1 METDAKTKNS
11 AGGYRI
17 MRATLMSLENKVRQH
32 KALASI
38 AACVILLL
46 VIALF
51 VFVGGS
57 KKPVQAASPPLAVEV
72 VQVEQQDVPLY
83 SEWIGT
89 TDGMVNADIR
99 AQVSGYLLRKNYT
112 EGSFVK
118 QGQLLFEID
127 PRPLEAALGQA
138 KGDLAKSEGLLGQA
152 NSQLEQAQAN
162 LAQANS
168 QLLQAQA
175 NLAQAEANQRKTQ
188 LDENKYAPLFAQK
201 AVTRQDLDNAVQAN
215 LAAKAQVEAAK
226 AGVETARSQIKA
238 ANAGVGTAKAAIVAA
253 KAQVESSQA
262 MVRTAELNLGFTRIT
277 SPIDGIVGIA
287 QAQVGDLV
295 NPTSGILTTV
305 STVDPVKVYFT
316 VSEQE
321 YLAFVNRYP
330 TQAER
335 DAATQQLELELFL
348 ADGTAYPH
356 KGRFFIADRQVDPK
370 TGAISMAGVFANP
383 GNTLRPGQY
392 GRVRAA
398 TSTQEGAL
406 LVPQRAVTELQG
418 SYRVAVVGND
428 NKVSI
433 QPVTLGPQVG
443 SMRIIQD
450 GLKPGETVVAA
461 GTQKVTQG
469 MTVNPK
475 AFTAT
480 ASVNSSTASGQ

>member
-1 METDAKTKNS
+1 METEVETKNS
-11 AGGYRI
+11 AGGRRI
-17 MRATLMSLENKVRQH
+17 MRAIPRSLENNVRQH
-32 KALASI
+32 KVLASI
-38 AACVILLL
+38 AVCVILLL
-46 VIALF
+46 VIVLF
-51 VFVGGS
+51 VFVGGA
-57 KKPVQAASPPLAVEV
+57 KKPVQAAPTPLAVEV
-72 VQVEQQDVPLY
+72 VQVEQKNVPLY

-99 AQVSGYLLRKNYT
+99 AQVSGYLLRKDYT
-112 EGSFVK
+112 EGAFVK
-118 QGQLLFEID
+118 QGRLLFEID
-127 PRPLEAALGQA
+127 PRPFEAALGQA
-138 KGDLAKSEGLLGQA
+138 NGDLAKSQAQVGQA

-162 LAQANS
+162 LAQADS

-175 NLAQAEANQRKTQ
+175 QLAQAEANQRKTQ
-188 LDENKYAPLFAQK
+188 LDENKYTPLFAQK
-201 AVTRQDLDNAVQAN
+201 AVTQQDLDNAVQAN
-215 LAAKAQVEAAK
+215 VAARAQVEAAK

-238 ANAGVGTAKAAIVAA
+238 AGAAVGTAKAAIVAA

-262 MVRTAELNLGFTRIT
+262 AVRTAELNLGFTKIT
-277 SPIDGIVGIA
+277 SPINGIVGIA

-316 VSEQE
+316 ISEQE
-321 YLAFVNRYP
+321 YLAFANRYP

-335 DAATQQLELELFL
+335 NAATQQLELELFL

-370 TGAISMAGVFANP
+370 TGAISMAGIFSNP

-392 GRVRAA
+392 ARVRAA
-398 TSTQEGAL
+398 TSTRDGAL

-418 SYRVAVVGND
+418 SYRVAVVGGD

-433 QPVTLGPQVG
+433 RPVTLGPQVG
-443 SMRIIQD
+443 PMWIIQD
-450 GLKPGETVVAA
+450 GLKPGETVVAT

-469 MTVNPK
+469 MTVNLKP
-475 AFTAT
+475 FSAT
-480 ASVNSSTASGQ
+480 ASDNSNTPSGQ

>member
-1 METDAKTKNS
+1 METDAETKNS
-11 AGGYRI
+11 AGGRRS
-17 MRATLMSLENKVRQH
+17 MRVILVSLENNVRQH
-32 KALASI
+32 RVLASV
-38 AACVILLL
+38 AVSVLLLFVILL
-46 VIALF
+46 F
-51 VFVGGS
+51 VVGGA
-57 KKPVQAASPPLAVEV
+57 KKPVQAAPTPLAVEV
-72 VQVEQQDVPLY
+72 IQVEQKNVPLY

-99 AQVSGYLLRKNYT
+99 AQVSGYLLKKDYT

-138 KGDLAKSEGLLGQA
+138 NGDLAKSEGQLGQA

-188 LDENKYAPLFAQK
+188 LDENKYTPLFAQK
-201 AVTRQDLDNAVQAN
+201 AVTQQELDNAVQAN
-215 LAAKAQVEAAK
+215 SAARAQVEAAK

-262 MVRTAELNLGFTRIT
+262 AVRTAELNLGFTRIT
-277 SPIDGIVGIA
+277 SPINGIVGIA

-305 STVDPVKVYFT
+305 STVDPIKVYFT

-321 YLAFVNRYP
+321 YLAFANRYP

-335 DAATQQLELELFL
+335 AAANQQFELELFL

-370 TGAISMAGVFANP
+370 TGAISVAGVFANP

-398 TSTQEGAL
+398 TSTQDGAL

-418 SYRVAVVGND
+418 SYRVAVVGSD

-443 SMRIIQD
+443 PMWIIQD
-450 GLKPGETVVAA
+450 GVKPGEAVVAA

-475 AFTAT
+475 PFTAMT
-480 ASVNSSTASGQ
+480 SATSDTASGH